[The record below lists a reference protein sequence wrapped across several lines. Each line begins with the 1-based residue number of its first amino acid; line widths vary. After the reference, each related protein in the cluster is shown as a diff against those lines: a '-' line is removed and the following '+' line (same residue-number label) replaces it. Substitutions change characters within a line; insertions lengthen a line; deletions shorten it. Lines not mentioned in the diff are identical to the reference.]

1 MTTISTVAADEAETL
16 LWWDVERLAEG
27 IRCRIWIVRHP
38 DDEAMSPGAVER
50 PERSPD
56 FEETAPTEVLAID
69 YLAGDDVCLRSRA
82 EQIVGMLLDH

>member
-1 MTTISTVAADEAETL
+1 MTTISTVAADEAEGL
-16 LWWDVERLAEG
+16 LWWDVERVGEG

-38 DDEAMSPGAVER
+38 DDEPMSPRAIER

-56 FEETAPTEVLAID
+56 FEETAPSAALAID

-82 EQIVGMLLDH
+82 EQVVEMLGH